1 MQTGRAEELPSLW
14 PSAVPICPEHSC
26 CTEAATKTKQLAKT
40 SVYQNQEF
48 LLPMFLS
55 PSLVLAW
62 GISAPLRLVEVGR
75 AVSIKRRHPRPYVK
89 GLKKQEITH
98 PKITFPWLP
107 AALNSWM
114 HSPKPDTSDFI
125 LITWGKPNT
134 SRHAK
139 QGHCC

>member
-1 MQTGRAEELPSLW
+1 MQTERTEELPSLW
-14 PSAVPICPEHSC
+14 LSAVPICPENSC
-26 CTEAATKTKQLAKT
+26 CTEVAAKTKQLAKT

-48 LLPMFLS
+48 LLPILGLGLGH
-55 PSLVLAW
+55 P
-62 GISAPLRLVEVGR
+62 PPRLVEVGR
-75 AVSIKRRHPRPYVK
+75 AVSIKQRHPRQHVK

-114 HSPKPDTSDFI
+114 HFPKPDTSDFI

-134 SRHAK
+134 LRHAK